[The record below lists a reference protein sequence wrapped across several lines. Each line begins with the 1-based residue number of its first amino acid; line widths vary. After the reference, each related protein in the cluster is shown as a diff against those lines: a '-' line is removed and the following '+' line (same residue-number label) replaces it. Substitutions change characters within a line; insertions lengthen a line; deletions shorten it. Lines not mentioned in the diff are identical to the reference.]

1 MENFNSARHRYAALI
16 QQQADL
22 RSKRLVRALS
32 QVPRENFLSPGPWK
46 IMRFAFPLK
55 YEDTPDTDLA
65 HLYDNVLVAIDP
77 ARGLNNG
84 LPSAVARS
92 IDAMDIQQGEH
103 VVHAGCGT
111 GYYTAIIAHMVG
123 RNGRVKALEFDI
135 KLAERALTNLRYFA
149 HVEVVAGDATKYD
162 PGPVDAILVSA
173 GATHPCAL
181 WLDSLKLA
189 GRLVFPLVH
198 LVSVP
203 GFGVAGCG
211 VMMRIT
217 RLRSGYAAQC
227 LAPAGYFLCFGGVD
241 LEADRRLGDALA
253 NNGLIE
259 ARTLRREP
267 HTPDESCLLHGEG
280 YCFSKNNADDLIRE
294 SVERVGQLDRSGGS
308 G

>member
-1 MENFNSARHRYAALI
+1 MENFNSARQRYAALI

-22 RSKRLVRALS
+22 RSERLVRALS
-32 QVPRENFLSPGPWK
+32 QVPREDFLGPGPWK

-55 YEDTPDTDLA
+55 YEDTPDADPA
-65 HLYDNVLVAIDP
+65 HLYDNVLVAVDP

-84 LPSAVARS
+84 LPSAVVRS
-92 IDAMDIQQGEH
+92 IDAIDIQQGEH

-111 GYYTAIIAHMVG
+111 GYYTAIIAQMVG
-123 RNGRVKALEFDI
+123 RDGRVTALEFDV

-162 PGPVDAILVSA
+162 PGPVDAIFVSA

-181 WLDSLKLA
+181 WLDSLKFA
-189 GRLVFPLVH
+189 GRLVFPLVRWGG
-198 LVSVP
+198 SVP
-203 GFGVAGCG
+203 GVGVAGWG

-227 LAPAGYFLCFGGVD
+227 LAPAGYFPCFGGVD

-259 ARTLRREP
+259 ARTLRREA

-280 YCFSKNNADDLIRE
+280 YCFSKNNCP
-294 SVERVGQLDRSGGS
+294 
-308 G
+308 

>member
-1 MENFNSARHRYAALI
+1 MEDFISARQRYAALI

-22 RSKRLVRALS
+22 RSERLVRALS
-32 QVPRENFLSPGPWK
+32 QVPREDFLGPGPWK

-55 YEDTPDTDLA
+55 YEDTPDADPA

-123 RNGRVKALEFDI
+123 RDGRVTALEFDI

-162 PGPVDAILVSA
+162 PGPVDAIFVSA

-181 WLDSLKLA
+181 WLDSLKFA
-189 GRLVFPLVH
+189 GRLVFPSGPVGKRTGGRCGWMGRDGRDDADHAAAIWLRCK
-198 LVSVP
+198 VSST
-203 GFGVAGCG
+203 C
-211 VMMRIT
+211 
-217 RLRSGYAAQC
+217 RLFPVFRW
-227 LAPAGYFLCFGGVD
+227 
-241 LEADRRLGDALA
+241 R
-253 NNGLIE
+253 
-259 ARTLRREP
+259 
-267 HTPDESCLLHGEG
+267 
-280 YCFSKNNADDLIRE
+280 
-294 SVERVGQLDRSGGS
+294 GS
-308 G
+308 GS